1 MWLYCSKIPSFFR
14 HFKPCKSLG
23 YFLRGCEVKFS
34 SIIFFFEKF
43 SLLLRDSKSAF
54 EAESLRYQMAVLPE
68 NIISQERPDSQWSKL
83 SKLKDNEGEQ
93 LYGNL
98 SNFICKL
105 LVLPHSNVK
114 CEHIFSVIKRNK
126 TIIRGSMD
134 ISILQSILIA
144 KSDVNNACYSQQYD
158 AAFLKEA

>member
-1 MWLYCSKIPSFFR
+1 METVENL
-14 HFKPCKSLG
+14 
-23 YFLRGCEVKFS
+23 
-34 SIIFFFEKF
+34 
-43 SLLLRDSKSAF
+43 
-54 EAESLRYQMAVLPE
+54 EAEFLRYQMAALKKDS
-68 NIISQERPDSQWSKL
+68 ISLKRLDSQWSKL

-126 TIIRGSMD
+126 TIFRSSMG
-134 ISILQSILIA
+134 ISTLQSILIA
-144 KSDVNNACYSQQYD
+144 KSDINNACYSQQS
-158 AAFLKEA
+158 